1 MECCSNDDGLVES
14 LASVCCVNAE
24 NWSQTCTKCSKG
36 KVMLGQLM
44 SQTQRETALTVA
56 GHLWAMH
63 GACIIDLDDFAGEL
77 EGMRGLER

>member
-1 MECCSNDDGLVES
+1 
-14 LASVCCVNAE
+14 
-24 NWSQTCTKCSKG
+24 
-36 KVMLGQLM
+36 MLGQLM